1 LASESAF
8 LQWWVVSGKP
18 SAEIVRPD
26 RLGNHGSGGRCE
38 WWIVSDQLLAEVVR
52 TDGFGNRA
60 DKLFAEVV
68 RTDVFGNRT
77 DNSEF
82 TIHNFSI
89 VSQ

>member
-1 LASESAF
+1 VSE
-8 LQWWVVSGKP
+8 
-18 SAEIVRPD
+18 
-26 RLGNHGSGGRCE
+26 
-38 WWIVSDQLLAEVVR
+38 QLLAEVVR